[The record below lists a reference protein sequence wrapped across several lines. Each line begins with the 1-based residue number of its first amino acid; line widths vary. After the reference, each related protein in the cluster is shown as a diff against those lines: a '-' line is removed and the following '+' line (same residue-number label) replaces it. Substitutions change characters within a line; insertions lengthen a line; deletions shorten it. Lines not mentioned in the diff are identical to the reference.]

1 MTTDEAKGMSKQAQ
15 LAIVVKYVDKEG
27 IINERLLTFVQ
38 ASSLKAESLSKGLNP
53 TCIVSQGYDR
63 A

>member
-27 IINERLLTFVQ
+27 IINERLLTLVQ
-38 ASSLKAESLSKGLNP
+38 AASCNAESLSNALNP